1 MTTKVSSAFNK
12 RNALTLILILLS
24 ALYLTFLVNLHT
36 LETTMQRVFI
46 FCYFVVMGML
56 ACFLKGKYAE
66 GKPFTSKSRIAAAVL
81 AALLVSAGWNTFLP
95 KTSEITFTLSSAARE
110 DGSHG
115 EVWLV
120 DVVTDGNAVS
130 LSSLSVDATQGW
142 EYNNSYDDYIFY
154 PSAENNSGNCLTLTA
169 TASDLTLKFAKNP
182 WSGSVS
188 ILSADNEN
196 AILDL
201 TAAEDGIAEYSLSAT
216 RSYALWEKVL
226 YTLGAWAVVSY
237 FAQLALLFLARP
249 MEKRGWT
256 ERQKVLAFLL
266 MGNFVF
272 LFFTSDR
279 IQPTHL
285 TQGFLLLLTVASVW
299 CFNRKS
305 GCMEKYRAKGSR
317 AAIGVIAVY
326 ASLASFA
333 QRFFLNGNTRM
344 HFSLPGLFYVLSGI
358 LWFIPVVWLMLFAL
372 EWLSARPRTLP
383 KPGSRKKALCV
394 LLIALLLCQV
404 FVLWV
409 EWPGGLPADSVDQL
423 HQALGDYGMS
433 DSHPFLH
440 TLLERAILTV
450 IPHPGAITAV
460 QLLLF
465 SLVLCAFLMMGYD
478 RGMPVPLLVF
488 LGCFFELMPNQALSW
503 TNVLK
508 DFPFTLALLWGT
520 YLLLQLAL
528 DMPRSRK
535 WPFYACLTLDI
546 FLVSLLRHN
555 GAAPA
560 AAMIVLCIVLTVRRY
575 EQVKLRALTAA
586 VLAAVSFGVFKG
598 PVMTALNVAPTVL
611 SPYTT
616 LFCAV
621 GSCVNKD
628 LPLSEEADAI
638 LEKALP
644 LEDWRD
650 YYARYYGHDYYYYQR
665 PAGSVPYTPTE
676 VTTAEI
682 LRVYGEA
689 LCKYPDVIL
698 KDRIDGCDVLWDVVQ
713 PEDGYTA
720 KSFCFI
726 YSFDELGQYV
736 NIEDYRDDSG
746 NILPYKQD
754 FFTKAYLRL
763 TGTARNSVLDILL
776 WRTGAYLIAFW
787 VLLLFWRKNG
797 MQRFRSAAVP
807 LIGNLIISVLYVYH
821 QSFRYVYFVQVCVLA
836 LLFATVVCRPRPPQP
851 EE

>member
-1 MTTKVSSAFNK
+1 MKNQTLSASKIWSIILSSVH
-12 RNALTLILILLS
+12 ILFA
-24 ALYLTFLVNLHT
+24 ALYLTFLVDLQT
-36 LETTMQRVFI
+36 LETMAQRIFI
-46 FCYFVVMGML
+46 FCYFVVMGVL
-56 ACFLKGKYAE
+56 ANQLKSGLEESRTVSA
-66 GKPFTSKSRIAAAVL
+66 KSRIAAALL
-81 AALLVSAGWNTFLP
+81 AALLVGAGWNTFLP
-95 KTSEITFTLSSAARE
+95 HVRFPLEW
-110 DGSHG
+110 SHM
-115 EVWLV
+115 
-120 DVVTDGNAVS
+120 
-130 LSSLSVDATQGW
+130 
-142 EYNNSYDDYIFY
+142 
-154 PSAENNSGNCLTLTA
+154 
-169 TASDLTLKFAKNP
+169 
-182 WSGSVS
+182 
-188 ILSADNEN
+188 
-196 AILDL
+196 
-201 TAAEDGIAEYSLSAT
+201 
-216 RSYALWEKVL
+216 YALWEKLL
-226 YTLGAWAVVSY
+226 YTLGAWCVVFY

-272 LFFTSDR
+272 LFFTSER

-305 GCMEKYRAKGSR
+305 GCMEKYRVKGSR
-317 AAIGVIAVY
+317 AAIGIIAVY

-333 QRFFLNGNTRM
+333 QRFFLDGNTRM

-358 LWFIPVVWLMLFAL
+358 LWFIPVIRLMLFAL

-478 RGMPVPLLVF
+478 RGMPLPLLVF
-488 LGCFFELMPNQALSW
+488 LGCFFELMPNQVLSW

-508 DFPFTLALLWGT
+508 DFPFTFALLWGT
-520 YLLLQLAL
+520 YLLLQLVL
-528 DMPRSRK
+528 DTPRSRK

-746 NILPYKQD
+746 NLLPYKQD

-763 TGTARNSVLDILL
+763 TGTPRNSVVDILL

-807 LIGNLIISVLYVYH
+807 FLGNLIISVLYVYH

-851 EE
+851 EEE

>member
-1 MTTKVSSAFNK
+1 MKKSKNYL
-12 RNALTLILILLS
+12 ALPAIVLA
-24 ALYLTFLVNLHT
+24 ALYLTFLIDLHT
-36 LETTMQRVFI
+36 LETSLQRVFI
-46 FCYFVVMGML
+46 FCYFVVMGVL
-56 ACFLKGKYAE
+56 ACFLKGKYAV
-66 GKPFTSKSRIAAAVL
+66 GKPFPLQSRIAAALL
-81 AALLVSAGWNTFLP
+81 AALLVGAGWNTFLP
-95 KTSEITFTLSSAARE
+95 HVRFPLE
-110 DGSHG
+110 GSHM
-115 EVWLV
+115 
-120 DVVTDGNAVS
+120 
-130 LSSLSVDATQGW
+130 
-142 EYNNSYDDYIFY
+142 
-154 PSAENNSGNCLTLTA
+154 
-169 TASDLTLKFAKNP
+169 
-182 WSGSVS
+182 
-188 ILSADNEN
+188 
-196 AILDL
+196 
-201 TAAEDGIAEYSLSAT
+201 
-216 RSYALWEKVL
+216 YALREKLL
-226 YTLGAWAVVSY
+226 YTLGAWCVVFY

-272 LFFTSDR
+272 LFFTSER

-299 CFNRKS
+299 CFNRQS
-305 GCMEKYRAKGSR
+305 GCMEKYRTKGSR
-317 AAIGVIAVY
+317 AAIGIIAVY

-333 QRFFLNGNTRM
+333 QRFFLDGNTRM

-358 LWFIPVVWLMLFAL
+358 LWFIPVIWLLLFAL

-409 EWPGGLPADSVDQL
+409 EWPGGFPLDAIDQY

-433 DSHPFLH
+433 DNHPFLC
-440 TLLERAILTV
+440 TMLERIILTV
-450 IPHPGAITAV
+450 IPHPAALTAV

-478 RGMPVPLLVF
+478 RGMPLPLLVF

-508 DFPFTLALLWGT
+508 DFPFTFALLWGT

-528 DMPRSRK
+528 DTPRSRK
-535 WPFYACLTLDI
+535 WPFYACLALDI

-676 VTTAEI
+676 VTTPEI

-698 KDRIDGCDVLWDVVQ
+698 KDRIDGCDILWDVVQ

-746 NILPYKQD
+746 NLLPYKQN
-754 FFTKAYLRL
+754 FFTKAYLQL
-763 TGTARNSVLDILL
+763 TGTPRNSVVDILL

-807 LIGNLIISVLYVYH
+807 FLGNLIISVLYVYH

-851 EE
+851 EEE

>member
-1 MTTKVSSAFNK
+1 MEKNK
-12 RNALTLILILLS
+12 NYLALPAIVLA
-24 ALYLTFLVNLHT
+24 ALYLTFLVNLQT
-36 LETTMQRVFI
+36 LETAMQRVFI
-46 FCYFVVMGML
+46 FCYFVVMGVL

-66 GKPFTSKSRIAAAVL
+66 GKPFPLQSRIAAALL
-81 AALLVSAGWNTFLP
+81 AALLVGAGWNTFLP
-95 KTSEITFTLSSAARE
+95 HVRFPLE
-110 DGSHG
+110 GSHM
-115 EVWLV
+115 
-120 DVVTDGNAVS
+120 
-130 LSSLSVDATQGW
+130 
-142 EYNNSYDDYIFY
+142 
-154 PSAENNSGNCLTLTA
+154 
-169 TASDLTLKFAKNP
+169 
-182 WSGSVS
+182 
-188 ILSADNEN
+188 
-196 AILDL
+196 
-201 TAAEDGIAEYSLSAT
+201 
-216 RSYALWEKVL
+216 YALWEKLL
-226 YTLGAWAVVSY
+226 YTLGAWCVVFY

-272 LFFTSDR
+272 LFFTSER

-305 GCMEKYRAKGSR
+305 GCMEKYRTKGSR
-317 AAIGVIAVY
+317 AAIGIIAVY

-333 QRFFLNGNTRM
+333 QRFFLDGNTRM

-358 LWFIPVVWLMLFAL
+358 LWFIPVIRLLLFAL

-383 KPGSRKKALCV
+383 KPGSRKKALCI
-394 LLIALLLCQV
+394 LLITLLLCQV

-440 TLLERAILTV
+440 TLLERVILTV

-478 RGMPVPLLVF
+478 RGMPLPLLVF

-508 DFPFTLALLWGT
+508 DFPFTFALLWGT

-528 DMPRSRK
+528 DTPRSRK
-535 WPFYACLTLDI
+535 WPFYGCLALDI

-746 NILPYKQD
+746 NLLPYKQD

-763 TGTARNSVLDILL
+763 TGTPRNSVVDILL

-807 LIGNLIISVLYVYH
+807 FLGNLIISVLYVYH

-851 EE
+851 EEE

>member
-1 MTTKVSSAFNK
+1 MKKNK
-12 RNALTLILILLS
+12 NYLALPAIVLA
-24 ALYLTFLVNLHT
+24 ALYLTFLVNLQT
-36 LETTMQRVFI
+36 LETAMQRVFI
-46 FCYFVVMGML
+46 FCYFVVMGVL
-56 ACFLKGKYAE
+56 AFFLKGKYAE
-66 GKPFTSKSRIAAAVL
+66 GKPFPLQSRIAAALL
-81 AALLVSAGWNTFLP
+81 AALLVGAGWNTFLP
-95 KTSEITFTLSSAARE
+95 HVRFPLE
-110 DGSHG
+110 GSHM
-115 EVWLV
+115 
-120 DVVTDGNAVS
+120 
-130 LSSLSVDATQGW
+130 
-142 EYNNSYDDYIFY
+142 
-154 PSAENNSGNCLTLTA
+154 
-169 TASDLTLKFAKNP
+169 
-182 WSGSVS
+182 
-188 ILSADNEN
+188 
-196 AILDL
+196 
-201 TAAEDGIAEYSLSAT
+201 
-216 RSYALWEKVL
+216 YALWEKLL
-226 YTLGAWAVVSY
+226 YTLGAWCVVFY

-272 LFFTSDR
+272 LFFTSER

-317 AAIGVIAVY
+317 AAIGIIAVY

-333 QRFFLNGNTRM
+333 QRFFLDGNTRM

-358 LWFIPVVWLMLFAL
+358 LWFIPVIRLMLFAL
-372 EWLSARPRTLP
+372 EWLSSRPRTLP

-478 RGMPVPLLVF
+478 RGMPLPLLVF
-488 LGCFFELMPNQALSW
+488 LGCFFELMPNQVLSW

-520 YLLLQLAL
+520 YLLLQLVL
-528 DMPRSRK
+528 DTPRSRK

-746 NILPYKQD
+746 NLLPYKQN

-763 TGTARNSVLDILL
+763 TGTPRNSVVDILL

-807 LIGNLIISVLYVYH
+807 FLGNLIISVLYVYH

-836 LLFATVVCRPRPPQP
+836 LLFATVMCRPRPPQP
-851 EE
+851 EEE

>member
-1 MTTKVSSAFNK
+1 MKNQTLSASKIWSIILSSVH
-12 RNALTLILILLS
+12 ILFA
-24 ALYLTFLVNLHT
+24 ALYLTFLVDLQT
-36 LETTMQRVFI
+36 LETMAQRIFI
-46 FCYFVVMGML
+46 FCYFVVMGVL
-56 ACFLKGKYAE
+56 ANQLKSGLEESRTVSA
-66 GKPFTSKSRIAAAVL
+66 KSRIAAALL
-81 AALLVSAGWNTFLP
+81 AALLVGAGLNTFLP
-95 KTSEITFTLSSAARE
+95 HVRFPLE
-110 DGSHG
+110 GSHM
-115 EVWLV
+115 
-120 DVVTDGNAVS
+120 
-130 LSSLSVDATQGW
+130 
-142 EYNNSYDDYIFY
+142 
-154 PSAENNSGNCLTLTA
+154 
-169 TASDLTLKFAKNP
+169 
-182 WSGSVS
+182 
-188 ILSADNEN
+188 
-196 AILDL
+196 
-201 TAAEDGIAEYSLSAT
+201 
-216 RSYALWEKVL
+216 YALWEKLL
-226 YTLGAWAVVSY
+226 YTLGAWCVVFY

-256 ERQKVLAFLL
+256 ERQKALAFLL

-272 LFFTSDR
+272 LFFTSER
-279 IQPTHL
+279 IQPTHP

-305 GCMEKYRAKGSR
+305 GCMEKYRVKGSR
-317 AAIGVIAVY
+317 AAIGIIAVY

-333 QRFFLNGNTRM
+333 QRFFLDGNTRM

-358 LWFIPVVWLMLFAL
+358 LWFIPVTRLLLFAL
-372 EWLSARPRTLP
+372 EWLSSRHRTLP

-478 RGMPVPLLVF
+478 RGMPLPLLVF
-488 LGCFFELMPNQALSW
+488 LGCFFELMPNQVLSW

-508 DFPFTLALLWGT
+508 DFPFTFALLWGT

-528 DMPRSRK
+528 DTPRSRK
-535 WPFYACLTLDI
+535 WPFYVCLALDI

-676 VTTAEI
+676 VTTPEI

-698 KDRIDGCDVLWDVVQ
+698 KDRIDGCDILWDVVQ

-746 NILPYKQD
+746 NLLPYKQN
-754 FFTKAYLRL
+754 FFTKAYLQL
-763 TGTARNSVLDILL
+763 TGTPRNSVVDILL

-807 LIGNLIISVLYVYH
+807 FLGNLIISVLYVYH

-851 EE
+851 EEE

>member
-1 MTTKVSSAFNK
+1 MIQ
-12 RNALTLILILLS
+12 ILKKNYPAIPVIVLS
-24 ALYLTFLVNLHT
+24 ALYLTFLVDLHT
-36 LETTMQRVFI
+36 LETTLQRVFV
-46 FCYFVVMGML
+46 FCYFVIMGVL
-56 ACFLKGKYAE
+56 ACYLKGKYAE
-66 GKPFTSKSRIAAAVL
+66 GKPFPFKSRLAAAVL
-81 AALLVSAGWNTFLP
+81 AALLVGAGWNTFLP
-95 KTSEITFTLSSAARE
+95 HVRFPLE
-110 DGSHG
+110 GSHM
-115 EVWLV
+115 
-120 DVVTDGNAVS
+120 
-130 LSSLSVDATQGW
+130 
-142 EYNNSYDDYIFY
+142 
-154 PSAENNSGNCLTLTA
+154 
-169 TASDLTLKFAKNP
+169 
-182 WSGSVS
+182 
-188 ILSADNEN
+188 
-196 AILDL
+196 
-201 TAAEDGIAEYSLSAT
+201 
-216 RSYALWEKVL
+216 YALWEKLL
-226 YTLGAWAVVSY
+226 YTLGAWCVVFY

-256 ERQKVLAFLL
+256 ERQKALAFLL

-272 LFFTSDR
+272 LFFTSER

-305 GCMEKYRAKGSR
+305 GCMEKYRTKGSR

-488 LGCFFELMPNQALSW
+488 LGCFFELIPNQVLSW

-508 DFPFTLALLWGT
+508 DFPFTFALLWGT

-528 DMPRSRK
+528 DTPRSRK
-535 WPFYACLTLDI
+535 WPFYACLALDI

-676 VTTAEI
+676 VTTPEI

-746 NILPYKQD
+746 NLLPYKQN

-763 TGTARNSVLDILL
+763 TGTPRNSALDILL

-797 MQRFRSAAVP
+797 MRRFRIAAVP

-836 LLFATVVCRPRPPQP
+836 LLFSTVVCRTSP
-851 EE
+851 EK

>member
-1 MTTKVSSAFNK
+1 MKNQTLSASKIWSIILSSVH
-12 RNALTLILILLS
+12 ILFA
-24 ALYLTFLVNLHT
+24 ALYLTFLVDLQT
-36 LETTMQRVFI
+36 LETMAQRIFI
-46 FCYFVVMGML
+46 FCYFVVMGVL
-56 ACFLKGKYAE
+56 ANQLKSGLEESRTVSA
-66 GKPFTSKSRIAAAVL
+66 KSRIAAALL
-81 AALLVSAGWNTFLP
+81 AALLVGAGWNTFLP
-95 KTSEITFTLSSAARE
+95 HVRFPLE
-110 DGSHG
+110 GSHM
-115 EVWLV
+115 
-120 DVVTDGNAVS
+120 
-130 LSSLSVDATQGW
+130 
-142 EYNNSYDDYIFY
+142 
-154 PSAENNSGNCLTLTA
+154 
-169 TASDLTLKFAKNP
+169 
-182 WSGSVS
+182 
-188 ILSADNEN
+188 
-196 AILDL
+196 
-201 TAAEDGIAEYSLSAT
+201 
-216 RSYALWEKVL
+216 YALWEKLL
-226 YTLGAWAVVSY
+226 YTLGAWCVVFY

-256 ERQKVLAFLL
+256 ERQKALAFLL

-272 LFFTSDR
+272 LFFTSER

-305 GCMEKYRAKGSR
+305 GCMEKYRTKGSR
-317 AAIGVIAVY
+317 AAIGIIAVY

-333 QRFFLNGNTRM
+333 QRFFLDGNTRM

-358 LWFIPVVWLMLFAL
+358 LWFIPVIWLMLFAL

-440 TLLERAILTV
+440 TLLERVILTV

-478 RGMPVPLLVF
+478 RSMPLPLLVF

-508 DFPFTLALLWGT
+508 DFPFTFALLWGT

-528 DMPRSRK
+528 DTPRSRK
-535 WPFYACLTLDI
+535 WPFYACLALDI

-746 NILPYKQD
+746 NLLPYKQD

-763 TGTARNSVLDILL
+763 TGTPRNSMVDILL

-807 LIGNLIISVLYVYH
+807 FLGNLIISVLYVYH

-836 LLFATVVCRPRPPQP
+836 LLFATVVCRPRPPRP
-851 EE
+851 EEE

>member
-1 MTTKVSSAFNK
+1 MKNQTLSASKMWSIILSSVH
-12 RNALTLILILLS
+12 ILFA
-24 ALYLTFLVNLHT
+24 ALYLTFLVDLQT
-36 LETTMQRVFI
+36 LETMAQRIFI
-46 FCYFVVMGML
+46 FCYFVVMGVL
-56 ACFLKGKYAE
+56 ANQLKSGLEESRTVSA
-66 GKPFTSKSRIAAAVL
+66 KSRIAAALL
-81 AALLVSAGWNTFLP
+81 AALLVGAGWNTFLP
-95 KTSEITFTLSSAARE
+95 HVRFPLE
-110 DGSHG
+110 GSHM
-115 EVWLV
+115 
-120 DVVTDGNAVS
+120 
-130 LSSLSVDATQGW
+130 
-142 EYNNSYDDYIFY
+142 
-154 PSAENNSGNCLTLTA
+154 
-169 TASDLTLKFAKNP
+169 
-182 WSGSVS
+182 
-188 ILSADNEN
+188 
-196 AILDL
+196 
-201 TAAEDGIAEYSLSAT
+201 
-216 RSYALWEKVL
+216 YALWEKLL
-226 YTLGAWAVVSY
+226 YTLGAWCVVFY

-256 ERQKVLAFLL
+256 ERQKALAFLL

-305 GCMEKYRAKGSR
+305 GCMEKYRTKGSR

-488 LGCFFELMPNQALSW
+488 LGCFFELMPNQVLSW

-508 DFPFTLALLWGT
+508 DFPFTFALLWGT
-520 YLLLQLAL
+520 YLLLQLVL
-528 DMPRSRK
+528 DTPRSRK
-535 WPFYACLTLDI
+535 WPFYACLALDI

-575 EQVKLRALTAA
+575 EQVKLRALAAA

-676 VTTAEI
+676 VTTPEI

-746 NILPYKQD
+746 NLLPYKQS

-763 TGTARNSVLDILL
+763 TGTPRNSVLDILL

-797 MQRFRSAAVP
+797 MRRFCIAAVP

-836 LLFATVVCRPRPPQP
+836 LLFAAVVCKPRPPQP

>member
-1 MTTKVSSAFNK
+1 MKNQTLSASKIWSIILSSVH
-12 RNALTLILILLS
+12 ILFA
-24 ALYLTFLVNLHT
+24 ALYLTFLVDLQT
-36 LETTMQRVFI
+36 LETMAQRIFI
-46 FCYFVVMGML
+46 FCYFVVMGVL
-56 ACFLKGKYAE
+56 ANQLKSGLEESRTVSA
-66 GKPFTSKSRIAAAVL
+66 KSRIAAALL
-81 AALLVSAGWNTFLP
+81 AALLVGAGWNTFLP
-95 KTSEITFTLSSAARE
+95 HVRFPLE
-110 DGSHG
+110 GSHM
-115 EVWLV
+115 
-120 DVVTDGNAVS
+120 
-130 LSSLSVDATQGW
+130 
-142 EYNNSYDDYIFY
+142 
-154 PSAENNSGNCLTLTA
+154 
-169 TASDLTLKFAKNP
+169 
-182 WSGSVS
+182 
-188 ILSADNEN
+188 
-196 AILDL
+196 
-201 TAAEDGIAEYSLSAT
+201 
-216 RSYALWEKVL
+216 YALWEKLL
-226 YTLGAWAVVSY
+226 YTLGAWCVVFY

-256 ERQKVLAFLL
+256 ERQKALAFLL

-279 IQPTHL
+279 IQPTHP

-305 GCMEKYRAKGSR
+305 GCMEKYRTKGSS
-317 AAIGVIAVY
+317 AAIGIIAVY

-358 LWFIPVVWLMLFAL
+358 LWFIPVIWLLLFTL

-394 LLIALLLCQV
+394 LLIALLFCQV

-478 RGMPVPLLVF
+478 RGMPLPLLVF
-488 LGCFFELMPNQALSW
+488 LGCFFELMPNQVLSW

-508 DFPFTLALLWGT
+508 DFPFTFALLWGT

-528 DMPRSRK
+528 DTPRSRK
-535 WPFYACLTLDI
+535 WPFYACLALDI

-676 VTTAEI
+676 VTTPEI

-698 KDRIDGCDVLWDVVQ
+698 KDRIDGCDILWDVVQ

-746 NILPYKQD
+746 NLLPYKQN
-754 FFTKAYLRL
+754 FFTKAYLQL
-763 TGTARNSVLDILL
+763 TGTPRNSVLDILL

-807 LIGNLIISVLYVYH
+807 FLGNLIISVLYVYH

-851 EE
+851 EEE

>member
-1 MTTKVSSAFNK
+1 MKKSKNYL
-12 RNALTLILILLS
+12 ALPAIVLA
-24 ALYLTFLVNLHT
+24 ALYLTFLIDLHT
-36 LETTMQRVFI
+36 LETSLQRVFI
-46 FCYFVVMGML
+46 FCYFVVMGVL
-56 ACFLKGKYAE
+56 ACFLKGKYAV
-66 GKPFTSKSRIAAAVL
+66 GKPFPLQSRIAAALL
-81 AALLVSAGWNTFLP
+81 AALLVGAGWNTFLP
-95 KTSEITFTLSSAARE
+95 HVRFPLE
-110 DGSHG
+110 GSHM
-115 EVWLV
+115 
-120 DVVTDGNAVS
+120 
-130 LSSLSVDATQGW
+130 
-142 EYNNSYDDYIFY
+142 
-154 PSAENNSGNCLTLTA
+154 
-169 TASDLTLKFAKNP
+169 
-182 WSGSVS
+182 
-188 ILSADNEN
+188 
-196 AILDL
+196 
-201 TAAEDGIAEYSLSAT
+201 
-216 RSYALWEKVL
+216 YALWEKLL
-226 YTLGAWAVVSY
+226 YTLGAWCVVFY

-272 LFFTSDR
+272 LFFTSDK

-305 GCMEKYRAKGSR
+305 GCMEKYRTKGSR
-317 AAIGVIAVY
+317 AAIGIIAVY

-333 QRFFLNGNTRM
+333 QRFFLDGNTRM

-358 LWFIPVVWLMLFAL
+358 LWFIPVIRLLLFAL
-372 EWLSARPRTLP
+372 EWFSARPRTLP

-478 RGMPVPLLVF
+478 RGMPLPLLVF
-488 LGCFFELMPNQALSW
+488 LGCFFELMPNQVLSW

-528 DMPRSRK
+528 DTPRSRK

-598 PVMTALNVAPTVL
+598 PVMTALNVAPVSL
-611 SPYTT
+611 SPFTT

-638 LEKALP
+638 LEKGTPARGLARLLRP
-644 LEDWRD
+644 LL
-650 YYARYYGHDYYYYQR
+650 R
-665 PAGSVPYTPTE
+665 P
-676 VTTAEI
+676 
-682 LRVYGEA
+682 
-689 LCKYPDVIL
+689 
-698 KDRIDGCDVLWDVVQ
+698 
-713 PEDGYTA
+713 
-720 KSFCFI
+720 
-726 YSFDELGQYV
+726 
-736 NIEDYRDDSG
+736 
-746 NILPYKQD
+746 
-754 FFTKAYLRL
+754 
-763 TGTARNSVLDILL
+763 
-776 WRTGAYLIAFW
+776 
-787 VLLLFWRKNG
+787 
-797 MQRFRSAAVP
+797 
-807 LIGNLIISVLYVYH
+807 
-821 QSFRYVYFVQVCVLA
+821 
-836 LLFATVVCRPRPPQP
+836 
-851 EE
+851 

>member
-1 MTTKVSSAFNK
+1 MKKSKNYL
-12 RNALTLILILLS
+12 ALPAIVLA
-24 ALYLTFLVNLHT
+24 ALYLTFLIDLHT
-36 LETTMQRVFI
+36 LETSLQRVSI
-46 FCYFVVMGML
+46 LCYFVVMGVL

-66 GKPFTSKSRIAAAVL
+66 GKPFPLQSRIAAALL
-81 AALLVSAGWNTFLP
+81 AALLVGAGWNTFLP
-95 KTSEITFTLSSAARE
+95 HVRFPLE
-110 DGSHG
+110 GSHM
-115 EVWLV
+115 
-120 DVVTDGNAVS
+120 
-130 LSSLSVDATQGW
+130 
-142 EYNNSYDDYIFY
+142 
-154 PSAENNSGNCLTLTA
+154 
-169 TASDLTLKFAKNP
+169 
-182 WSGSVS
+182 
-188 ILSADNEN
+188 
-196 AILDL
+196 
-201 TAAEDGIAEYSLSAT
+201 
-216 RSYALWEKVL
+216 YALWEKLL
-226 YTLGAWAVVSY
+226 YTLGAWCVVFY

-305 GCMEKYRAKGSR
+305 SCMEKYRTKGSR
-317 AAIGVIAVY
+317 AAIEIIAVY

-333 QRFFLNGNTRM
+333 QRFFLDGNTRM

-358 LWFIPVVWLMLFAL
+358 LWFIPVIWLLLFAL
-372 EWLSARPRTLP
+372 EWLSSRPRTLP
-383 KPGSRKKALCV
+383 KPGSRRRAWWTLFAV
-394 LLIALLLCQV
+394 LAVCQLA
-404 FVLWV
+404 VLWIL
-409 EWPGGLPADSVDQL
+409 WPGGFPADAIDQL
-423 HQALGDYGMS
+423 SQATGLYGIN
-433 DSHPFLH
+433 DWHPVMH
-440 TLLERAILTV
+440 TLLEKLILTV
-450 IPHPGAITAV
+450 IPQAGAITAV
-460 QLLLF
+460 QMLLF
-465 SLVLCAFLMMGYD
+465 TWLLTAILMIGYD
-478 RGMPVPLLVF
+478 SGIPLRRLTF
-488 LGCFFELMPNQALSW
+488 LGAVIELLPNQALSAS
-503 TNVLK
+503 NVLK

-528 DMPRSRK
+528 DTPRSRK

-598 PVMTALNVAPTVL
+598 PVMTALNVAPVSL
-611 SPYTT
+611 SPFTT

-644 LEDWRD
+644 LEDWHD
-650 YYARYYGHDYYYYQR
+650 YYARYYGHDFYYWGR
-665 PAGSVPYTPTE
+665 PEGSVPYTPTE
-676 VTTAEI
+676 VTTPDI

-698 KDRIDGCDVLWDVVQ
+698 KDRIDGCDILWDVAE
-713 PEDGYTA
+713 PEDSFNA
-720 KSFCFI
+720 KSFCLV
-726 YSFDELGQYV
+726 YDRDWMAQYV
-736 NIEDYRDDSG
+736 DMADYYDADDGVLRDYRQ
-746 NILPYKQD
+746 N

-763 TGTARNSVLDILL
+763 TGTPRNSVVDILL

-807 LIGNLIISVLYVYH
+807 FLGNLIISVLYVYH

-836 LLFATVVCRPRPPQP
+836 LLFATVVCRPRP
-851 EE
+851 EEE

>member
-12 RNALTLILILLS
+12 RNALTLIPILLS
-24 ALYLTFLVNLHT
+24 ALYLTFLVDLHT
-36 LETTMQRVFI
+36 LETALQRVFI
-46 FCYFVVMGML
+46 FCYFVVMGVL
-56 ACFLKGKYAE
+56 ACCLKSKYAE
-66 GKPFTSKSRIAAAVL
+66 GKPFPAKSRIAAALL
-81 AALLVSAGWNTFLP
+81 AALLVGAGWNTFLP
-95 KTSEITFTLSSAARE
+95 HVRFPLGSS
-110 DGSHG
+110 HM
-115 EVWLV
+115 
-120 DVVTDGNAVS
+120 
-130 LSSLSVDATQGW
+130 
-142 EYNNSYDDYIFY
+142 
-154 PSAENNSGNCLTLTA
+154 
-169 TASDLTLKFAKNP
+169 
-182 WSGSVS
+182 
-188 ILSADNEN
+188 
-196 AILDL
+196 
-201 TAAEDGIAEYSLSAT
+201 
-216 RSYALWEKVL
+216 YALWEKLL
-226 YTLGAWAVVSY
+226 YTLGAWCVVFY

-249 MEKRGWT
+249 IEKRGWT
-256 ERQKVLAFLL
+256 ERQKVSAFLL

-272 LFFTSDR
+272 LFFTSER

-285 TQGFLLLLTVASVW
+285 TQGFLLLLTAAGIW

-305 GCMEKYRAKGSR
+305 GCMEKYRTKGSR

-358 LWFIPVVWLMLFAL
+358 LWFIPVVWLLLFAL
-372 EWLSARPRTLP
+372 ECLSARPQTLP
-383 KPGSRKKALCV
+383 KPGSRKKALCI

-404 FVLWV
+404 FVLLV
-409 EWPGGLPADSVDQL
+409 EWPGGFPVDAIVQFY
-423 HQALGDYGMS
+423 QAMGEFPLS
-433 DSHPFLH
+433 DDHPVLD
-440 TLLERAILTV
+440 TLLIRAVLTV
-450 IPHPGAITAV
+450 IPHPAALTAV

-465 SLVLCAFLMMGYD
+465 SSVLCAFLMMGYD
-478 RGMPVPLLVF
+478 RGMPLPLLAF

-535 WPFYACLTLDI
+535 WPFYMALALDI

-560 AAMIVLCIVLTVRRY
+560 AAMVLLCVVLTVRRY

-598 PVMTALNVAPTVL
+598 PVMTALNVAPVSL
-611 SPYTT
+611 SPFTT

-650 YYARYYGHDYYYYQR
+650 YYARYIGHDSYYWQR
-665 PAGSVPYTPTE
+665 PEGSVPYTPTE
-676 VTTAEI
+676 VTTPEI
-682 LRVYGEA
+682 FRVYGEA
-689 LCKYPDVIL
+689 LRKYPDVVL
-698 KDRIDGCDVLWDVVQ
+698 KDRIDGCDILWDVAQ
-713 PEDGYTA
+713 PEDSFTA
-720 KSFCFI
+720 KTFCLVYDWDWMEQFVDKAD
-726 YSFDELGQYV
+726 YYDEADGALR
-736 NIEDYRDDSG
+736 DYR
-746 NILPYKQD
+746 QT
-754 FFTKAYLRL
+754 FFAKAYLWT

-836 LLFATVVCRPRPPQP
+836 LLFATVVCRPRPLQP

>member
-1 MTTKVSSAFNK
+1 MKNQTLSASKIWSIILSSVH
-12 RNALTLILILLS
+12 ILFA
-24 ALYLTFLVNLHT
+24 ALYLTFLVDLQT
-36 LETTMQRVFI
+36 LETMAQRIFI
-46 FCYFVVMGML
+46 FCYFVVMGVL
-56 ACFLKGKYAE
+56 ANHLKSGLEESRTVSA
-66 GKPFTSKSRIAAAVL
+66 KSRIAAALL
-81 AALLVSAGWNTFLP
+81 AALLVGAGWNTFLP
-95 KTSEITFTLSSAARE
+95 HVRFPLE
-110 DGSHG
+110 GSHM
-115 EVWLV
+115 
-120 DVVTDGNAVS
+120 
-130 LSSLSVDATQGW
+130 
-142 EYNNSYDDYIFY
+142 
-154 PSAENNSGNCLTLTA
+154 
-169 TASDLTLKFAKNP
+169 
-182 WSGSVS
+182 
-188 ILSADNEN
+188 
-196 AILDL
+196 
-201 TAAEDGIAEYSLSAT
+201 
-216 RSYALWEKVL
+216 YALWEKLL
-226 YTLGAWAVVSY
+226 YTLGAWCVVFY

-256 ERQKVLAFLL
+256 ERQKALAFLL

-272 LFFTSDR
+272 LFFTSER

-305 GCMEKYRAKGSR
+305 GCMEKYRTKGSR
-317 AAIGVIAVY
+317 AAIGIIAVY

-333 QRFFLNGNTRM
+333 QRFFLDGNTRM

-358 LWFIPVVWLMLFAL
+358 LWFIPVIRLMLFAL
-372 EWLSARPRTLP
+372 EWLSSRPRTLP

-394 LLIALLLCQV
+394 LLIALLFCQV

-478 RGMPVPLLVF
+478 RGMPLPLLVF
-488 LGCFFELMPNQALSW
+488 LGCFFELMPNQVLSW

-520 YLLLQLAL
+520 YLLLQLVL
-528 DMPRSRK
+528 DTPRSRK

-746 NILPYKQD
+746 NLLPYKQD

-763 TGTARNSVLDILL
+763 TGTPRNSVVDILL

-807 LIGNLIISVLYVYH
+807 FLGNLIISVLYVYH

-851 EE
+851 EEE

>member
-1 MTTKVSSAFNK
+1 MKKNK
-12 RNALTLILILLS
+12 NYLALPAIVLA
-24 ALYLTFLVNLHT
+24 ALYLTFLIDLHT
-36 LETTMQRVFI
+36 LETSLQRVFI
-46 FCYFVVMGML
+46 FCYFVVMGVL

-66 GKPFTSKSRIAAAVL
+66 GKPFPLQSRIAAALL
-81 AALLVSAGWNTFLP
+81 AALLVGAGWNTFLP
-95 KTSEITFTLSSAARE
+95 HVRFPLE
-110 DGSHG
+110 GSHM
-115 EVWLV
+115 
-120 DVVTDGNAVS
+120 
-130 LSSLSVDATQGW
+130 
-142 EYNNSYDDYIFY
+142 
-154 PSAENNSGNCLTLTA
+154 
-169 TASDLTLKFAKNP
+169 
-182 WSGSVS
+182 
-188 ILSADNEN
+188 
-196 AILDL
+196 
-201 TAAEDGIAEYSLSAT
+201 
-216 RSYALWEKVL
+216 YALWEKLL
-226 YTLGAWAVVSY
+226 YTLGAWCVVFY

-272 LFFTSDR
+272 LFFTSER

-305 GCMEKYRAKGSR
+305 GCMEKYRTKGSR
-317 AAIGVIAVY
+317 AAIGIIAVY

-333 QRFFLNGNTRM
+333 QRFFLDGNTRM

-358 LWFIPVVWLMLFAL
+358 LWFIPVIRLLLFAL
-372 EWLSARPRTLP
+372 EWLSSRPRTLP

-409 EWPGGLPADSVDQL
+409 EWPGGFPLDAIDQY

-433 DSHPFLH
+433 DNHPFLC
-440 TLLERAILTV
+440 TMLERIVLTV
-450 IPHPGAITAV
+450 IPHPAALTAV

-478 RGMPVPLLVF
+478 RGMPLPLLVF
-488 LGCFFELMPNQALSW
+488 LGCFFELMPNQVLSW

-528 DMPRSRK
+528 DTPRSRK

-598 PVMTALNVAPTVL
+598 PVMTALNVAPVSL
-611 SPYTT
+611 SPFTT

-644 LEDWRD
+644 LEDWHD
-650 YYARYYGHDYYYYQR
+650 YYARYYGHDFYYWGR
-665 PAGSVPYTPTE
+665 PEGSVPYTPTE
-676 VTTAEI
+676 VTTPDI

-746 NILPYKQD
+746 NLLPYKQN

-763 TGTARNSVLDILL
+763 TGTPRNSVLDILL

-807 LIGNLIISVLYVYH
+807 FIGNLIISVLYVYH

-851 EE
+851 EEE

>member
-1 MTTKVSSAFNK
+1 MKNQTLSASKIWSIILSSVH
-12 RNALTLILILLS
+12 ILFA
-24 ALYLTFLVNLHT
+24 ALYLTFLVDLQT
-36 LETTMQRVFI
+36 LETMAQRIFI
-46 FCYFVVMGML
+46 FCYFVVMGVL
-56 ACFLKGKYAE
+56 ANQLKSGLEESRTVSA
-66 GKPFTSKSRIAAAVL
+66 KSRIAAALL
-81 AALLVSAGWNTFLP
+81 AALLVGAGWNTFLP
-95 KTSEITFTLSSAARE
+95 HVRFPLE
-110 DGSHG
+110 GSHM
-115 EVWLV
+115 
-120 DVVTDGNAVS
+120 
-130 LSSLSVDATQGW
+130 
-142 EYNNSYDDYIFY
+142 
-154 PSAENNSGNCLTLTA
+154 
-169 TASDLTLKFAKNP
+169 
-182 WSGSVS
+182 
-188 ILSADNEN
+188 
-196 AILDL
+196 
-201 TAAEDGIAEYSLSAT
+201 
-216 RSYALWEKVL
+216 YALWEKLL
-226 YTLGAWAVVSY
+226 YTLGAWCVVFY

-272 LFFTSDR
+272 LFFTSER

-299 CFNRKS
+299 CYNRKS
-305 GCMEKYRAKGSR
+305 GCMEKYRTKGSR
-317 AAIGVIAVY
+317 AAIGIIAVY

-333 QRFFLNGNTRM
+333 QRFFLDGNTRM

-358 LWFIPVVWLMLFAL
+358 LWFIPVIRLMLFAL

-478 RGMPVPLLVF
+478 RGMPLPLLVF
-488 LGCFFELMPNQALSW
+488 LGCFFELMPNQVLSW

-520 YLLLQLAL
+520 YLLLQLVL
-528 DMPRSRK
+528 DTPRSRK

-746 NILPYKQD
+746 NLLPYKQD
-754 FFTKAYLRL
+754 FFTKAYLQL
-763 TGTARNSVLDILL
+763 TGTPRNSVVDILL

-807 LIGNLIISVLYVYH
+807 FLGNLIISVLYVYH

-851 EE
+851 EEE

>member
-1 MTTKVSSAFNK
+1 MKNQTLSASKIWSIILSSVH
-12 RNALTLILILLS
+12 ILFA
-24 ALYLTFLVNLHT
+24 ALYLTFLVDLQT
-36 LETTMQRVFI
+36 LETMAQRIFI
-46 FCYFVVMGML
+46 FCYFVVMGVL
-56 ACFLKGKYAE
+56 ANQLKSGLEESRTVSA
-66 GKPFTSKSRIAAAVL
+66 KSRIAAALL
-81 AALLVSAGWNTFLP
+81 AALLVGAGWNTFLP
-95 KTSEITFTLSSAARE
+95 HVRFPLE
-110 DGSHG
+110 GSHM
-115 EVWLV
+115 
-120 DVVTDGNAVS
+120 
-130 LSSLSVDATQGW
+130 
-142 EYNNSYDDYIFY
+142 
-154 PSAENNSGNCLTLTA
+154 
-169 TASDLTLKFAKNP
+169 
-182 WSGSVS
+182 
-188 ILSADNEN
+188 
-196 AILDL
+196 
-201 TAAEDGIAEYSLSAT
+201 
-216 RSYALWEKVL
+216 YALWEKLL
-226 YTLGAWAVVSY
+226 YTLGAWCVVFY

-305 GCMEKYRAKGSR
+305 GCMEKYRTKGSR
-317 AAIGVIAVY
+317 AAIGIIAVY

-333 QRFFLNGNTRM
+333 QRFFLDGNTRM

-358 LWFIPVVWLMLFAL
+358 LWFIPVTRLLLFAL
-372 EWLSARPRTLP
+372 EWLSSRHRTLP

-478 RGMPVPLLVF
+478 RGMPLPLLVF
-488 LGCFFELMPNQALSW
+488 LGCFFELMPNQVLSW

-508 DFPFTLALLWGT
+508 DFPFTFALLWGT

-528 DMPRSRK
+528 DTPRSRK
-535 WPFYACLTLDI
+535 WPFYVCLALDI

-676 VTTAEI
+676 VTTPEI

-746 NILPYKQD
+746 NLLPYKQN
-754 FFTKAYLRL
+754 FFTKAYLQL
-763 TGTARNSVLDILL
+763 TGTPRNSVVDILL

-807 LIGNLIISVLYVYH
+807 FLGNLIISVLYVYH

-851 EE
+851 EEE

>member
-1 MTTKVSSAFNK
+1 MKKSKNYL
-12 RNALTLILILLS
+12 ALPGIVLA
-24 ALYLTFLVNLHT
+24 ALYLSFLIDLHT
-36 LETTMQRVFI
+36 LETSLQRVFI
-46 FCYFVVMGML
+46 FCYFVVMGVL

-66 GKPFTSKSRIAAAVL
+66 GKSFPLQSRIAAALL
-81 AALLVSAGWNTFLP
+81 AALLVGAGWNTFLP
-95 KTSEITFTLSSAARE
+95 HVRFPLE
-110 DGSHG
+110 GSHMY
-115 EVWLV
+115 V
-120 DVVTDGNAVS
+120 
-130 LSSLSVDATQGW
+130 
-142 EYNNSYDDYIFY
+142 
-154 PSAENNSGNCLTLTA
+154 
-169 TASDLTLKFAKNP
+169 
-182 WSGSVS
+182 
-188 ILSADNEN
+188 
-196 AILDL
+196 
-201 TAAEDGIAEYSLSAT
+201 
-216 RSYALWEKVL
+216 LWEKLL
-226 YTLGAWAVVSY
+226 YTLGAWCVVFY

-249 MEKRGWT
+249 IEKRGWT

-272 LFFTSDR
+272 LFFTSER

-317 AAIGVIAVY
+317 AAIGIIAVY

-358 LWFIPVVWLMLFAL
+358 LWFIPVIWLLLFTL

-409 EWPGGLPADSVDQL
+409 EWPGGFANDSIYQYN
-423 HQALGDYGMS
+423 QAMGYFSLS
-433 DSHPFLH
+433 DDHPVLD
-440 TLLERAILTV
+440 TLLMRVVLKV
-450 IPHPGAITAV
+450 IPHPAALTAV

-478 RGMPVPLLVF
+478 RGMPLPLLVF
-488 LGCFFELMPNQALSW
+488 LGCFFALMPNQVLSW

-528 DMPRSRK
+528 DTPRSRK
-535 WPFYACLTLDI
+535 WPFYACLALDI

-560 AAMIVLCIVLTVRRY
+560 AAMIVLCIVLTVRHY

-598 PVMTALNVAPTVL
+598 PVMTALNVAPVSL
-611 SPYTT
+611 SPFTT

-644 LEDWRD
+644 LEDWHD
-650 YYARYYGHDYYYYQR
+650 YYSRYYGHDLYYWGR
-665 PAGSVPYTPTE
+665 PEGSVPYTPLNI
-676 VTTAEI
+676 TTKE
-682 LRVYGEA
+682 LFCVYGET

-698 KDRIDGCDVLWDVVQ
+698 KDRIDGCDILWDVVQ
-713 PEDGYTA
+713 PED
-720 KSFCFI
+720 SFNARTFCLAEEWYWISQF
-726 YSFDELGQYV
+726 V
-736 NIEDYRDDSG
+736 NEEDYRDADG
-746 NILPYKQD
+746 ALLLYRQN
-754 FFTKAYLRL
+754 FFTKAYLQL
-763 TGTARNSVLDILL
+763 TGTPRNSVLDILL

-807 LIGNLIISVLYVYH
+807 FLGNLIISVLYVYH

-851 EE
+851 EEE

>member
-1 MTTKVSSAFNK
+1 MKKNK
-12 RNALTLILILLS
+12 NYLALPAIVLA
-24 ALYLTFLVNLHT
+24 ALYLTFLVNLQT
-36 LETTMQRVFI
+36 LETAMQRVFI
-46 FCYFVVMGML
+46 FCYFVVMGVL
-56 ACFLKGKYAE
+56 ACFLKGKCAE
-66 GKPFTSKSRIAAAVL
+66 GKPFPLQSRIAAALL
-81 AALLVSAGWNTFLP
+81 AALLVGAGWNTFLP
-95 KTSEITFTLSSAARE
+95 HVRFPLE
-110 DGSHG
+110 GSHM
-115 EVWLV
+115 
-120 DVVTDGNAVS
+120 
-130 LSSLSVDATQGW
+130 
-142 EYNNSYDDYIFY
+142 
-154 PSAENNSGNCLTLTA
+154 
-169 TASDLTLKFAKNP
+169 
-182 WSGSVS
+182 
-188 ILSADNEN
+188 
-196 AILDL
+196 
-201 TAAEDGIAEYSLSAT
+201 
-216 RSYALWEKVL
+216 YALWEKLL
-226 YTLGAWAVVSY
+226 YTLGAWCVVFY

-272 LFFTSDR
+272 LFFTSER

-305 GCMEKYRAKGSR
+305 GCMEKYRTKGSR
-317 AAIGVIAVY
+317 AAIGIIAVY

-333 QRFFLNGNTRM
+333 QRFFLDGNTRM

-358 LWFIPVVWLMLFAL
+358 LWFIPVIRLMLFAL
-372 EWLSARPRTLP
+372 EWLSSRPRTLP

-433 DSHPFLH
+433 DSQPFLH

-478 RGMPVPLLVF
+478 RGMPLPLLAF
-488 LGCFFELMPNQALSW
+488 LGCFFELMPNQVLSW

-520 YLLLQLAL
+520 YLLLQLVL
-528 DMPRSRK
+528 DTPRSRK
-535 WPFYACLTLDI
+535 WPFYACLALDI

-676 VTTAEI
+676 VTTPEI

-746 NILPYKQD
+746 NLLPYKQN

-763 TGTARNSVLDILL
+763 TGTPRNSVVDILL

-807 LIGNLIISVLYVYH
+807 FLGNLIISVLYVYH

-851 EE
+851 EEE

>member
-1 MTTKVSSAFNK
+1 MIQSSKSLSA
-12 RNALTLILILLS
+12 RRRLLPAAPAILL
-24 ALYLTFLVNLHT
+24 AAVYLTFLIDLQT
-36 LETTMQRVFI
+36 LETSMQRIFI
-46 FCYFVVMGML
+46 FCYFVVMGAL

-66 GKPFTSKSRIAAAVL
+66 GKPFPLQSRIAAALL
-81 AALLVSAGWNTFLP
+81 AALLVGAGWNTFLP
-95 KTSEITFTLSSAARE
+95 HVRFPLE
-110 DGSHG
+110 GSHM
-115 EVWLV
+115 
-120 DVVTDGNAVS
+120 
-130 LSSLSVDATQGW
+130 
-142 EYNNSYDDYIFY
+142 
-154 PSAENNSGNCLTLTA
+154 
-169 TASDLTLKFAKNP
+169 
-182 WSGSVS
+182 
-188 ILSADNEN
+188 
-196 AILDL
+196 
-201 TAAEDGIAEYSLSAT
+201 
-216 RSYALWEKVL
+216 YALWEKLL
-226 YTLGAWAVVSY
+226 YTLGAWCVVFY
-237 FAQLALLFLARP
+237 LAQLALLFLARP

-256 ERQKVLAFLL
+256 ERQKALAFLL

-279 IQPTHL
+279 IQPTHP

-305 GCMEKYRAKGSR
+305 GCMEKYRTKGYR
-317 AAIGVIAVY
+317 AAIGIIAVY

-333 QRFFLNGNTRM
+333 QRFFLDGNTRM

-358 LWFIPVVWLMLFAL
+358 LWFIPVIRLLLFAL
-372 EWLSARPRTLP
+372 EWLSSRPRTLP

-394 LLIALLLCQV
+394 LLAALVLCQI
-404 FVLWV
+404 FVLWA
-409 EWPGGLPADSVDQL
+409 EWPGGFALDSVYQYR
-423 HQALGDYGMS
+423 QAMGELPLS
-433 DSHPFLH
+433 DDHPVLD
-440 TLLERAILTV
+440 TLLMRAVLTI
-450 IPHPGAITAV
+450 IPHPAALTAA

-478 RGMPVPLLVF
+478 RGVPLPLLVI

-528 DMPRSRK
+528 DTPRSRK
-535 WPFYACLTLDI
+535 WPFYVCLALDI

-560 AAMIVLCIVLTVRRY
+560 AAMALLCIVLTVRRY
-575 EQVKLRALTAA
+575 AQVKLRALTAA
-586 VLAAVSFGVFKG
+586 VLPAVSFGVFKG
-598 PVMTALNVAPTVL
+598 PVMAALDVTPVSL
-611 SPYTT
+611 SPFTT

-628 LPLSEEADAI
+628 LPLSAEADAI

-650 YYARYYGHDYYYYQR
+650 YYARYYGHDFYYYQR
-665 PAGSVPYTPTE
+665 PEGSAPYTPTL
-676 VTTAEI
+676 VTTPEI

-698 KDRIDGCDVLWDVVQ
+698 KDRIDGCDILWDVAQ
-713 PEDGYTA
+713 PEDSFNA
-720 KSFCFI
+720 KTFCLV
-726 YSFDELGQYV
+726 YDWDWMSQYV
-736 NIEDYRDDSG
+736 DEEDYRDEDG
-746 NILPYKQD
+746 TILPYRQN
-754 FFTKAYLRL
+754 FFSKAYLRL

-797 MQRFRSAAVP
+797 MQRFRCAAVP
-807 LIGNLIISVLYVYH
+807 FLGNLIISVLYVYH

-836 LLFATVVCRPRPPQP
+836 LAFATVVCRPRL
-851 EE
+851 EEE